1 MRKREKIWKRDTY
14 KNPNK
19 SVERDSKGECG
30 RKIENNK

>member
-1 MRKREKIWKRDTY
+1 MEKIWKKDIY

-30 RKIENNK
+30 RKKENNK